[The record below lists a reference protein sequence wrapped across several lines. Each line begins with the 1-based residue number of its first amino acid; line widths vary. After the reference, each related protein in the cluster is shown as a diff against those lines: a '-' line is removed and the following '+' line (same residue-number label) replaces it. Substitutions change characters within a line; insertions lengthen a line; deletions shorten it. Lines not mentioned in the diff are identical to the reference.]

1 MFVRLLTASMTYNNL
16 RCLDAAY
23 VFNCLNATALIA
35 ELSLVFRCRLH
46 LTHPSQALT
55 MYY

>member
-1 MFVRLLTASMTYNNL
+1 MTYNNL

-23 VFNCLNATALIA
+23 VINCLNATALTA
-35 ELSLVFRCRLH
+35 ELSLVFRCGLR
-46 LTHPSQALT
+46 LTHPSQAFT

>member
-1 MFVRLLTASMTYNNL
+1 MFVRLLTASMTYDNL

-23 VFNCLNATALIA
+23 VINRLNATALIA
-35 ELSLVFRCRLH
+35 ELSLVFRCPLR